1 MSEAQPPVE
10 DLVVFNAENFRDA
23 QPTSSQVSDSSK
35 LDFPVAQGTETFPN
49 GIIFGDGTTMN
60 SAAWTNKT
68 TPKYQYGGYPA
79 QTLSIGSTI
88 AYSDTASF
96 VVQAAP
102 SDGAATFEPGKY
114 VVITELLVNGAN
126 TGGTSAN
133 FAAGETVTLTERINI
148 QDSTL
153 AKPGFDIPG
162 MPTLTVNRGCFYQAG
177 PPIIVGIDFPAVIME
192 GIVTIPAGYDQISI
206 YILGS
211 SSNQSGG
218 VVPNLNVA
226 TQLYLLK

>member
-1 MSEAQPPVE
+1 MAESQPPVE

-23 QPTSSQVSDSSK
+23 QPSSSTTSDSSK

-49 GIIFGDGTTMN
+49 GIIFGDGTSMN

-79 QTLSIGSTI
+79 QSLSIGSTI
-88 AYSDTASF
+88 PYSDTASF
-96 VVQAAP
+96 VIQAAP
-102 SDGAATFEPGKY
+102 SDGAATFETGKY

-126 TGGTSAN
+126 TGGTAAN
-133 FAAGETVTLTERINI
+133 FAASETITLTERIAI
-148 QDSTL
+148 TDSTG
-153 AKPGFDIPG
+153 AKAGFDIPG
-162 MPTLTVNRGCFYQAG
+162 MPSLTVNRGCFYQAS
-177 PPIIVGIDFPAVIME
+177 PLISGINFPAQVME
-192 GIVTIPAGYDQISI
+192 GIVTIPTGYDQISI

-218 VVPNLNVA
+218 VVGNLNVS